1 MFFVRSKML
10 PLREMRLRARSSA
23 VLLNPFYEEKISPD
37 LQYWP
42 VSMVSIFL
50 PGTEFKLLM

>member
-23 VLLNPFYEEKISPD
+23 VLLNPFYEEKISTRIKD
-37 LQYWP
+37 ARLK
-42 VSMVSIFL
+42 VKHIR
-50 PGTEFKLLM
+50 